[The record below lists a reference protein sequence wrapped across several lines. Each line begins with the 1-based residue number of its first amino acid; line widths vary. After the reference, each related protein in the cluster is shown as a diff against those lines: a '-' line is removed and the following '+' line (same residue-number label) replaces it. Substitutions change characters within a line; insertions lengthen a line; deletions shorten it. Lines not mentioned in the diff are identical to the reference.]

1 MKWNE
6 NKKKTWQYLQYVFLV
21 SSSTTSGLSLLFDL
35 PMIFSSPPHLQIHF
49 DTKHLLLLPLQS
61 APLPKTHRNEDR
73 FRCNNTEETRE
84 THYCFALEE
93 GRKKSKSSFRSE
105 GGQTPEGPDED
116 GPAGCWVYVSAAEC
130 LSDGLMSSQR
140 SVKSGVWICC
150 YLRPWIQESL
160 SGWAEH
166 TRFPH
171 SHPLFFAL
179 LPPHLSHHYLYCSGW
194 VNVEESS
201 LFDSCDEEVCK
212 LKHIERSL
220 PQMLPAALCT
230 QSVDSNPWNS

>member
-1 MKWNE
+1 MWFKNCSSEIKVTVILWLWQGHLLIVSQAKRAACADLLLLKKGAE
-6 NKKKTWQYLQYVFLV
+6 NKNKKTWQYLQYVFLV

-49 DTKHLLLLPLQS
+49 GTKHLLLPPLQS

-73 FRCNNTEETRE
+73 FRCDNTEETRE

-93 GRKKSKSSFRSE
+93 GRKKSKSGFRSE
-105 GGQTPEGPDED
+105 GSQTPEGPDED
-116 GPAGCWVYVSAAEC
+116 GLAGCWVYVSAAEC
-130 LSDGLMSSQR
+130 LSDGLMSSQW

-166 TRFPH
+166 ARSLTVILCSSH
-171 SHPLFFAL
+171 SSHPAFPTTISTARAEL
-179 LPPHLSHHYLYCSGW
+179 
-194 VNVEESS
+194 
-201 LFDSCDEEVCK
+201 
-212 LKHIERSL
+212 
-220 PQMLPAALCT
+220 M
-230 QSVDSNPWNS
+230 